1 MTTVALER
9 PRPTGAIGWLAS
21 TDHKRIGLLQIGA
34 AFVFF
39 IASGIAALLMRAELA
54 EPGMQVVS
62 RQSYN
67 ELFTLHGSGMIYLTI
82 TPLALAVGIYLVPLQ
97 IGAAQ
102 IAWPRWTL
110 LGLWLV
116 IAGGVIMYLGLA
128 VEHGA
133 ARSGWFATYPL
144 SDSANASGKGQDMW
158 ICGVFLAVLG
168 VTIQSAT
175 LLATIVRKRAPGMTM
190 ARLSPFVWS
199 MLATVLL
206 AITSFPVLLGTMAA
220 LEWDRLH
227 GGVFDGHYGPVAYQL
242 LFWFYGHP
250 VVYVMFF
257 PFVGMAAEAVSAFSA
272 RRFFAYKGFTLSI
285 LLFAALSM
293 SVWAH
298 HMFATGRVNNEYF
311 SLTST
316 MLIVPAGLE
325 YFAIVGTM
333 VGGAIVFSTAMLFAI
348 GFLLLFL
355 IGGLTGI
362 IVASPPLDYH
372 LTDSYFYVAHF
383 HYALFGGSLFGFFA
397 GVYYWFPKVTGALL
411 RESLGK
417 LQFVLFVIG
426 ANLTFF
432 PMLALGFEGMPRR
445 VATYPSRFTT
455 LNVVETVGGLV
466 IALGVLVFLVNV
478 WWSLRHRVPSGNDP
492 FGGPTLEWFT
502 TSPPPRLNYDSLPPI
517 RSYAPLFD
525 LLETGAPAEPA
536 RPPGRRRKRA
546 SGDRG

>member
-1 MTTVALER
+1 MTSVALER
-9 PRPTGAIGWLAS
+9 PRATGLVGWIAS
-21 TDHKRIGLLQIGA
+21 TDHKRVALMQLGA
-34 AFVFF
+34 SLVFF
-39 IASGIAALLMRAELA
+39 VASGIAALLMRSELA
-54 EPGMQVVS
+54 EPGMQIVS
-62 RQSYN
+62 RQSYD
-67 ELFTLHGSGMIYLTI
+67 ELFTIHGSGMIYLTV
-82 TPLALAVGIYLVPLQ
+82 TPLALAVGLYLIPLQ

-102 IAWPRWTL
+102 LSWPRLAL
-110 LGLWLV
+110 LGLWLYV
-116 IAGGVIMYLGLA
+116 AGGVIMYLGFA
-128 VEHGA
+128 VDHGA
-133 ARSGWFATYPL
+133 ARAGWFATYPL
-144 SDSANASGKGQDMW
+144 SDATNTSGKGQDMW
-158 ICGVFLAVLG
+158 ICGVFLSVLG
-168 VTIQSAT
+168 VTIQSGS

-190 ARLSPFVWS
+190 SRLSPLTWS
-199 MLATVLL
+199 MLATVLMAL
-206 AITSFPVLLGTMAA
+206 TSFPVLLGTMAA

-227 GGVFDGHYGPVAYQL
+227 GGVFDRHYGPVAYQL

-257 PFVGMAAEAVSAFSA
+257 PFVGMAAEVVSTFSA
-272 RRFFAYKGFTLSI
+272 RRFFGYKGFTFSI

-298 HMFATGRVNNEYF
+298 HMFATGRINNEYF

-325 YFAIVGTM
+325 YFALIGTM

-383 HYALFGGSLFGFFA
+383 HYALFGGSLFAFFA
-397 GVYYWFPKVTGALL
+397 GAYYWFPKVTGALL

-417 LQFVLFVIG
+417 LQFVLMVVG

-432 PMLALGFEGMPRR
+432 PMLVLGFEGMPRR
-445 VATYPSRFTT
+445 VATYPSRFTA
-455 LNVVETVGGLV
+455 LNVVETVGGFV

-478 WWSLRHRVPSGNDP
+478 WWSLRRRVPAGNDP
-492 FGGPTLEWFT
+492 FGGATLEWWT
-502 TSPPPRLNYDSLPPI
+502 TSPPPRLNFESLPPI
-517 RSYAPLFD
+517 RSFAPLFD
-525 LLETGAPAEPA
+525 LQDD
-536 RPPGRRRKRA
+536 RK
-546 SGDRG
+546 

>member
-9 PRPTGAIGWLAS
+9 PRPAGLIGWLAS
-21 TDHKRIGLLQIGA
+21 TDHKRIALLQIGA
-34 AFVFF
+34 SIGFFV
-39 IASGIAALLMRAELA
+39 ASGIAALLMRSELA

-62 RQSYN
+62 RQGYN
-67 ELFTLHGSGMIYLTI
+67 ELFTIHGSGMVYMTI

-97 IGAAQ
+97 VGAAE
-102 IAWPRWTL
+102 IAWPRLTL
-110 LGLWLV
+110 LGLWLFV
-116 IAGGVIMYLGLA
+116 AGGVVMYLGFA
-128 VEHGA
+128 VDHGA
-133 ARSGWFATYPL
+133 GKAGWFATYPL
-144 SDSANASGKGQDMW
+144 SNASNTSGKGQDMW

-168 VTIQSAT
+168 NTIQSGT
-175 LLATIVRKRAPGMTM
+175 LLATILRKRAPGMTM
-190 ARLSPFVWS
+190 ARVSAFTWS
-199 MLATVLL
+199 MLVTVLL

-257 PFVGMAAEAVSAFSA
+257 PFVGMVAEAVSAFSA
-272 RRFFAYKGFTLSI
+272 RRFFGYKGFTLSM

-311 SLTST
+311 ALTST

-325 YFAIVGTM
+325 YFAIIGTLI
-333 VGGAIVFSTAMLFAI
+333 GGAIVFSTAMLFSI

-372 LTDSYFYVAHF
+372 LTDSYFYVSHF
-383 HYALFGGSLFGFFA
+383 HYTLFGGSLFGFFA

-417 LQFVLFVIG
+417 LHFLLMVFG

-432 PMLALGFEGMPRR
+432 PMLILGFEGMPRR

-455 LNVVETVGGLV
+455 LNALETAGGFV

-478 WWSLRHRVPSGNDP
+478 WWSLKRRLPAGNDP
-492 FGGPTLEWFT
+492 FGGPTLEWWT

-525 LLETGAPAEPA
+525 LREE
-536 RPPGRRRKRA
+536 RR
-546 SGDRG
+546 

>member
-1 MTTVALER
+1 VAARAMTTVALER
-9 PRPTGAIGWLAS
+9 PRPAGLIGWIAS

-34 AFVFF
+34 SIGFFV
-39 IASGIAALLMRAELA
+39 ASGIAALLMRSELA

-67 ELFTLHGSGMIYLTI
+67 ELFTIHGSGMVYLTV

-97 IGAAQ
+97 IGAAE
-102 IAWPRWTL
+102 IAWPRLTL
-110 LGLWLV
+110 LGLWLFV
-116 IAGGVIMYLGLA
+116 AGGVVMYLGFA
-128 VEHGA
+128 VDHGA
-133 ARSGWFATYPL
+133 AKAGWFATYPL
-144 SDSANASGKGQDMW
+144 SSAANTTGKGEDMW
-158 ICGVFLAVLG
+158 ICGVFLSVLG
-168 VTIQSAT
+168 NTIQSGT
-175 LLATIVRKRAPGMTM
+175 LLATILRKRAPGMTM
-190 ARLSPFVWS
+190 ARVSAFTWS
-199 MLATVLL
+199 MLVTVLL
-206 AITSFPVLLGTMAA
+206 AVTSFPVLLGTMAA

-227 GGVFDGHYGPVAYQL
+227 GGVFGGHYGPVAYQL

-257 PFVGMAAEAVSAFSA
+257 PFVGMVAEAVSAFSA
-272 RRFFAYKGFTLSI
+272 RRFFGYKGFTLSM

-325 YFAIVGTM
+325 YFAIIGTM
-333 VGGAIVFSTAMLFAI
+333 IGGAIVFSTAMLFSI

-355 IGGLTGI
+355 VGGLTGI

-372 LTDSYFYVAHF
+372 LTDSYFYVSHF
-383 HYALFGGSLFGFFA
+383 HYTLFGGSLFGFFA

-417 LQFVLFVIG
+417 LHFVLMVIG

-432 PMLALGFEGMPRR
+432 PMLILGFEGMPRR

-455 LNVVETVGGLV
+455 LNALETGGGFV

-478 WWSLRHRVPSGNDP
+478 WWSLRHRRPAGNDP
-492 FGGPTLEWFT
+492 FGGPTLEWWT
-502 TSPPPRLNYDSLPPI
+502 TSPPPRLNYESLPPI

-525 LLETGAPAEPA
+525 LREE
-536 RPPGRRRKRA
+536 RR
-546 SGDRG
+546 

>member
-9 PRPTGAIGWLAS
+9 PRPAGVIGWLAS
-21 TDHKRIGLLQIGA
+21 TDHKRIGLLQVGA
-34 AFVFF
+34 AFIFF

-97 IGAAQ
+97 IGAAE

-133 ARSGWFATYPL
+133 ARAGWFATYPL
-144 SDSANASGKGQDMW
+144 SNSANTSGKGQDMW

-168 VTIQSAT
+168 VAIQSAT

-227 GGVFDGHYGPVAYQL
+227 GGVFGGHYGPVAYQL

-333 VGGAIVFSTAMLFAI
+333 VGGVIVFSTAMLFAI

-432 PMLALGFEGMPRR
+432 PMLFLGFEGMPRR

-455 LNVVETVGGLV
+455 LNVVETVGGFV

-478 WWSLRHRVPSGNDP
+478 WWSLRRRVPAGNDP

-525 LLETGAPAEPA
+525 M
-536 RPPGRRRKRA
+536 RD
-546 SGDRG
+546 DRG

>member
-1 MTTVALER
+1 MTTVAVER
-9 PRPTGAIGWLAS
+9 PRPAGLIAWLAS
-21 TDHKRIGLLQIGA
+21 TDHKRIGLLQIA
-34 AFVFF
+34 ASIGFFVT
-39 IASGIAALLMRAELA
+39 SGVAALLMRSELA

-82 TPLALAVGIYLVPLQ
+82 TPLAIAVGIYLVPLQ
-97 IGAAQ
+97 VGAAE
-102 IAWPRWTL
+102 IAWPRLML
-110 LGLWLV
+110 LGLWLFV
-116 IAGGVIMYLGLA
+116 AGGVIMYLGLA

-133 ARSGWFATYPL
+133 AKTGWFATYPL
-144 SDSANASGKGQDMW
+144 SSSAHSTGKGEDMW

-168 VTIQSAT
+168 NTIQSAG

-190 ARLSPFVWS
+190 ARLSPFTWS
-199 MLATVLL
+199 MLATVLM

-227 GGVFDGHYGPVAYQL
+227 GGVFDRSYGPVAYQL

-257 PFVGMAAEAVSAFSA
+257 PFVGMVAEAVSAFSA
-272 RRFFAYKGFTLSI
+272 RRFFGYKGFTLSI

-325 YFAIVGTM
+325 YFAIIGTM
-333 VGGAIVFSTAMLFAI
+333 IGGAIVFSTAMLFSI

-372 LTDSYFYVAHF
+372 LTDSYFYISHF
-383 HYALFGGSLFGFFA
+383 HYTLFGGSLFGFFA
-397 GVYYWFPKVTGALL
+397 GVFYWFPKVTGTLL
-411 RESLGK
+411 RESLGR
-417 LQFVLFVIG
+417 LQFVLFVVG

-432 PMLALGFEGMPRR
+432 PMLILGFEGMPRR
-445 VATYPSRFTT
+445 VATYPTRFTT
-455 LNVVETVGGLV
+455 LNAIETAGAFV

-478 WWSLRHRVPSGNDP
+478 WWSLRRRVPAGKNP
-492 FGGPTLEWFT
+492 FGGPTLEWWT

-525 LLETGAPAEPA
+525 LTETTAPAEPG
-536 RPPGRRRKRA
+536 PPGRRSRRA
-546 SGDRG
+546 PEDKP

>member
-9 PRPTGAIGWLAS
+9 PRPAGLIGWLAS
-21 TDHKRIGLLQIGA
+21 TDHKRIGILQIGA
-34 AFVFF
+34 SLGFFVM
-39 IASGIAALLMRAELA
+39 SGIAALLMRSELA
-54 EPGMQVVS
+54 QPGMQVVS

-67 ELFTLHGSGMIYLTI
+67 ELFTLHGSGMVYLTI
-82 TPLALAVGIYLVPLQ
+82 TPLAIAVGIYLVPLQ
-97 IGAAQ
+97 IGAAES
-102 IAWPRWTL
+102 AWPRLML
-110 LGLWLV
+110 LGLWLFV
-116 IAGGVIMYLGLA
+116 SGGAIMFLGLA
-128 VEHGA
+128 VSHGA
-133 ARSGWFATYPL
+133 AKSGWFATYPL
-144 SDSANASGKGQDMW
+144 SSAANTTGKGQDMW
-158 ICGVFLAVLG
+158 VCGVFLAVLG
-168 VTIQSAT
+168 NTIQSAA
-175 LLATIVRKRAPGMTM
+175 LLVTIVRKRAPAMTM
-190 ARLSPFVWS
+190 ARLSPFTWS
-199 MLATVLL
+199 MLAAVLL
-206 AITSFPVLLGTMAA
+206 AVTSFPVLLGTMAA

-257 PFVGMAAEAVSAFSA
+257 PFVGMVAEVVSAFSA
-272 RRFFAYKGFTLSI
+272 RRFFGYKGFTLSI

-333 VGGAIVFSTAMLFAI
+333 IGGAIVFSTAMLFSI

-355 IGGLTGI
+355 IGGLTGV

-372 LTDSYFYVAHF
+372 LTDSYFYVSHF
-383 HYALFGGSLFGFFA
+383 HYTLFGGSLFGFFA
-397 GVYYWFPKVTGALL
+397 GVYYWFPKVTGAVL

-417 LQFVLFVIG
+417 LQFVLFMIG

-432 PMLALGFEGMPRR
+432 PMLILGFEGMPRR
-445 VATYPSRFTT
+445 VATYPARYTT
-455 LNVVETVGGLV
+455 LNVIETIGGFV

-478 WWSLRHRVPSGNDP
+478 WWSLRRRVPAGNDP
-492 FGGPTLEWFT
+492 FGGPTLEWWT
-502 TSPPPRLNYDSLPPI
+502 TSPPPRLNYESLPPI

-525 LLETGAPAEPA
+525 LRE
-536 RPPGRRRKRA
+536 KR
-546 SGDRG
+546 S

>member
-1 MTTVALER
+1 MTSVILER
-9 PRPTGAIGWLAS
+9 PTPAGAIGWLPS
-21 TDHKRIGLLQIGA
+21 TDHKRIGLLHAPASIG
-34 AFVFF
+34 FCV
-39 IASGIAALLMRAELA
+39 ASGFAALLMRSQLA
-54 EPGMQVVS
+54 SPGMQVVS

-67 ELFTLHGSGMIYLTI
+67 ELFTLHGSGMVYLTI
-82 TPLALAVGIYLVPLQ
+82 TPLAIAVGIYLVPLQ
-97 IGAAQ
+97 VGAAE
-102 IAWPRWTL
+102 IAWPRWVL
-110 LGLWLV
+110 LGLWLFV
-116 IAGGVIMYLGLA
+116 AGGVIMYLGLA

-133 ARSGWFATYPL
+133 AKSGWFATYPL
-144 SDSANASGKGQDMW
+144 SNSANSSGKGEDMW

-168 VTIQSAT
+168 NTIQSLA

-190 ARLSPFVWS
+190 ARLSPFTWS

-220 LEWDRLH
+220 LEWDRLY
-227 GGVFDGHYGPVAYQL
+227 GGVFDNHYGPVAYQL

-257 PFVGMAAEAVSAFSA
+257 PFVGMVAEVVSAFSA
-272 RRFFAYKGFTLSI
+272 RRFFGYKGFTLSM

-298 HMFATGRVNNEYF
+298 HMFSTGRVNNEYF
-311 SLTST
+311 ALTST

-325 YFAIVGTM
+325 YFAIIGTM
-333 VGGAIVFSTAMLFAI
+333 IGGAIVFSTAMLFSI

-372 LTDSYFYVAHF
+372 LTDSYFYIAHF
-383 HYALFGGSLFGFFA
+383 HYTLFGGSIFGFFA

-417 LQFVLFVIG
+417 LQFVLMVVG

-432 PMLALGFEGMPRR
+432 PMLVLGFEGMPLR
-445 VATYPSRFTT
+445 VATYPSRFTD
-455 LNVVETVGGLV
+455 LNALETVGGFV

-478 WWSLRHRVPSGNDP
+478 WWSLRPRVEAGNDP
-492 FGGPTLEWFT
+492 FGGPTLEWWT
-502 TSPPPRLNYDSLPPI
+502 PSPPPRLNYDSLPPI

-525 LLETGAPAEPA
+525 LRE
-536 RPPGRRRKRA
+536 
-546 SGDRG
+546 DRS

>member
-1 MTTVALER
+1 VTSVALER
-9 PRPTGAIGWLAS
+9 PRPSGLVAWVAS
-21 TDHKRIGLLQIGA
+21 TDHKRIGLLQVGA
-34 AFVFF
+34 SIAFFV
-39 IASGIAALLMRAELA
+39 ASGIAALLMRSELA
-54 EPGMQVVS
+54 APGMQLVS

-67 ELFTLHGSGMIYLTI
+67 ELFTVHGSGMIYLTV

-97 IGAAQ
+97 VGAAE
-102 IAWPRWTL
+102 IAWPRLTL
-110 LGLWLV
+110 LGLWLFV
-116 IAGGVIMYLGLA
+116 AGGIALYLGFA
-128 VEHGA
+128 VDHGA
-133 ARSGWFATYPL
+133 AKSGWFATYPL
-144 SDSANASGKGQDMW
+144 SSSTHSSGKGQDLW

-168 VTIQSAT
+168 NTIQSGT
-175 LLATIVRKRAPGMTM
+175 LLATILRKRAPGMSM
-190 ARLSPFVWS
+190 AKLSPFTWS
-199 MLATVLL
+199 MLVTVLL

-227 GGVFDGHYGPVAYQL
+227 GGVFGGHYGPVAYQL

-257 PFVGMAAEAVSAFSA
+257 PFVGMVAEVVSAFSA
-272 RRFFAYKGFTLSI
+272 RRFFGYKGFTLSM

-325 YFAIVGTM
+325 YFAIIGTM
-333 VGGAIVFSTAMLFAI
+333 IGGAIVFSTAMLFAI

-372 LTDSYFYVAHF
+372 LTDSYFYIAHF

-397 GVYYWFPKVTGALL
+397 GVYYWFPKVTGTLL

-417 LQFVLFVIG
+417 LQFALFVIG

-432 PMLALGFEGMPRR
+432 PMLIVGFEGMPRR
-445 VATYPSRFTT
+445 VADYPSRFTT
-455 LNVVETVGGLV
+455 MNALETAGGFV

-478 WWSLRHRVPSGNDP
+478 WLSLRRREPAGDDP
-492 FGGPTLEWFT
+492 FGGPTLEWWT
-502 TSPPPRLNYDSLPPI
+502 SSPPPRLNYDSLPPI

-525 LLETGAPAEPA
+525 LRED
-536 RPPGRRRKRA
+536 RP
-546 SGDRG
+546 

>member
-1 MTTVALER
+1 VTTVAIER
-9 PRPTGAIGWLAS
+9 PRPGGLVGWLAS
-21 TDHKRIGLLQIGA
+21 TDHKRVGLMQIGA
-34 AFVFF
+34 SLGFFV
-39 IASGIAALLMRAELA
+39 ASGIVALLMRSELA

-62 RQSYN
+62 RQTYN
-67 ELFTLHGSGMIYLTI
+67 ELFTVHGSGMVYLTV
-82 TPLALAVGIYLVPLQ
+82 TPLALAVGIYLVPLHV
-97 IGAAQ
+97 GASG
-102 IAWPRWTL
+102 IALPRLTL
-110 LGLWLV
+110 LGLWLFV
-116 IAGGVIMYLGLA
+116 AGGIALFLGFA

-133 ARSGWFATYPL
+133 AKSGWFATYPL
-144 SDSANASGKGQDMW
+144 SDATNASGKGQDLW

-168 VTIQSAT
+168 NTIQSFAI
-175 LLATIVRKRAPGMTM
+175 LGTILRRRGPGMTVG
-190 ARLSPFVWS
+190 RLSPFTWS

-206 AITSFPVLLGTMAA
+206 AVTSFPVLLGTMAA
-220 LEWDRLH
+220 LEWDRLY
-227 GGVFDGHYGPVAYQL
+227 GGVFDRSYGPVAYQL

-257 PFVGMAAEAVSAFSA
+257 PFVGMVAEAASAFSG
-272 RRFFAYKGFTLSI
+272 RKFFGYKGFTLSM

-325 YFAIVGTM
+325 YFAVIGTLI
-333 VGGAIVFSTAMLFAI
+333 GGAIVLSTAMLFVV

-383 HYALFGGSLFGFFA
+383 HYALFAGSLFGFFA
-397 GVYYWFPKVTGALL
+397 GVYYWFPKVTGVLL

-417 LQFVLFVIG
+417 LQFALMFVG

-432 PMLALGFEGMPRR
+432 PMLIAGYEGMPRR
-445 VATYPSRFTT
+445 VATYPDRFTT
-455 LNVVETVGGLV
+455 MNVLETIGGFV
-466 IALGVLVFLVNV
+466 IAVGVLVFLVNV
-478 WWSLRHRVPSGNDP
+478 WWSLRRRIPAGNDP
-492 FGGPTLEWFT
+492 FRGPTLEWWT
-502 TSPPPRLNYDSLPPI
+502 SSPPPRENFASLPPI
-517 RSYAPLFD
+517 RSYAPLYD
-525 LLETGAPAEPA
+525 LEPEE
-536 RPPGRRRKRA
+536 RW
-546 SGDRG
+546 

>member
-1 MTTVALER
+1 MTTVALEH
-9 PRPTGAIGWLAS
+9 PRPAGLIGWLAS
-21 TDHKRIGLLQIGA
+21 TDHKRIGLLQLGA
-34 AFVFF
+34 ALVFF
-39 IASGIAALLMRAELA
+39 IASGIAALLMRSELA
-54 EPGMQVVS
+54 EPGMQIVS

-97 IGAAQ
+97 IGAAE

-116 IAGGVIMYLGLA
+116 VAGGVIMYLGLA

-133 ARSGWFATYPL
+133 GRAGWFATYPL
-144 SDSANASGKGQDMW
+144 SDSANTSGKGQDMW

-175 LLATIVRKRAPGMTM
+175 LLATIVRKRAPGMSM

-227 GGVFDGHYGPVAYQL
+227 GGVFGGHYGPVAYQL

-257 PFVGMAAEAVSAFSA
+257 PFVGMAAEAVSAFSG

-333 VGGAIVFSTAMLFAI
+333 VGGAIVFSSAMLFAI

-383 HYALFGGSLFGFFA
+383 HYTLFGGSLFGFFA

-417 LQFVLFVIG
+417 LHFLLFVVG
-426 ANLTFF
+426 GNLTFF

-455 LNVVETVGGLV
+455 LNVLETVGGFV
-466 IALGVLVFLVNV
+466 IAAGVLVFLVNV
-478 WWSLRHRVPSGNDP
+478 WWSLRHRLPSGNDP
-492 FGGPTLEWFT
+492 FGGPTLEWYT

-525 LLETGAPAEPA
+525 LREH
-536 RPPGRRRKRA
+536 RR
-546 SGDRG
+546 